1 MVRLQTPSNAG
12 QCPGLA
18 VFLGQVLV
26 GLGVVG
32 DPLGDRVP
40 RSFSPVQS
48 EMLPRLP
55 TRRQAVAVAEV
66 ARALG
71 AAS

>member
-1 MVRLQTPSNAG
+1 MCMPSSNAR
-12 QCPGLA
+12 QRPGLA

-26 GLGVVG
+26 GIRVVD

-40 RSFSPVQS
+40 LELLTGPERDVAQVADS
-48 EMLPRLP
+48 
-55 TRRQAVAVAEV
+55 RQAMAVTEV